1 MSYGISL
8 AEAYRLV
15 GLATGR
21 ILKGDNPA
29 DLPVQQLTKFEFVI
43 KYQDC
48 KDAWSQRAT
57 DLARPRRRCDRMRR
71 REFITLFG
79 GVVAWPLAAGA
90 QQADRMRRIGVLMG
104 YAETDPAAQAQVA
117 ALRQGLQKL
126 GWEEGR
132 NIHVDVRF
140 PGGDVS
146 AVRTSLMELMRP
158 TPDVLVTNTNLV
170 TAAVQAEVGTIPI
183 VFIFVGD
190 PVGSGF
196 VSDDARP
203 NGNLTGFA
211 NWDSPAMSGK
221 WLELVKE
228 IAPQVERVGFII
240 HPETPAL
247 VRYFKSAEALA
258 SALNVKLVALSVH
271 DAAEIERALIAF
283 AAEGNGGLIVGPHA
297 VTLTNR
303 DLIVAMAARLRLPAI
318 YPVAFYAQAGGLI
331 SYGLDPVDQFQQ
343 GAGYVDRILRGIKPA
358 DLPVQYPTKL
368 QLVVNL
374 KTAKA
379 LGLAI
384 PESFL
389 QRADEVIE

>member
-1 MSYGISL
+1 
-8 AEAYRLV
+8 
-15 GLATGR
+15 
-21 ILKGDNPA
+21 
-29 DLPVQQLTKFEFVI
+29 
-43 KYQDC
+43 
-48 KDAWSQRAT
+48 
-57 DLARPRRRCDRMRR
+57 MRR
-71 REFITLFG
+71 REFITLVG
-79 GVVAWPLAAGA
+79 SAGVAWPLAARA
-90 QQADRMRRIGVLMG
+90 QQPERMRRIGVLMG
-104 YAETDPAAQAQVA
+104 YAETDVAAQAQVA
-117 ALRQGLQKL
+117 ALLQELQKL
-126 GWEEGR
+126 GWEQGR
-132 NIHVDVRF
+132 NIRIDVRF
-140 PGGDVS
+140 AS
-146 AVRTSLMELMRP
+146 ADAGRVRAILTELMSFA
-158 TPDVLVTNTNLV
+158 PDVLVTNTNLV
-170 TAAVQAEVGTIPI
+170 TAAVQAEVRAVPI

-228 IAPQVERVGFII
+228 VAPQVERVGFMI

-247 VRYFKSAEALA
+247 MRYFKSAEAPA
-258 SALNVKLVALSVH
+258 SALKVKLVALGVH

-318 YPVAFYAQAGGLI
+318 YPLAFYAQAGGLM
-331 SYGLDPVDQFQQ
+331 SYGLDPVNQFQQ
-343 GAGYVDRILRGIKPA
+343 GAGYVDRILRGAKPA

-374 KTAKA
+374 KTAKS
-379 LGLAI
+379 LGLTI
-384 PESFL
+384 PPSL
-389 QRADEVIE
+389 LTTADEVIE